1 MAAFNGAIFDMDGTL
16 LNSMHMWD
24 SVASNY
30 LKSLGITPKPDFDEK
45 VKSKTGRQ
53 VARIFRRE
61 YGVRRSASEIIDG
74 FNGILTDF
82 YVNKAQLKDGVSG
95 MLETLRRRGVKMCLA
110 TATDRH
116 LVEPALRRTG
126 IYDYFG
132 RIFTCTEAGAGK
144 ELPDI
149 FWQALRFLGTDIRE
163 TVLFEDAFYAVR
175 TAKAAGFA
183 VAAVFDP
190 SPHHPPDES
199 RLIADYYIES
209 FADWDAEGF
218 EP

>member
-1 MAAFNGAIFDMDGTL
+1 MGLGG
-16 LNSMHMWD
+16 S
-24 SVASNY
+24 SY
-30 LKSLGITPKPDFDEK
+30 LRTLGIAPKADFDEK

-61 YGVRRSASEIIDG
+61 YGIRRSAAEIIDG

-82 YVNKAQLKDGVSG
+82 YVNKVPLKDGVSG

-149 FWQALRFLGTDIRE
+149 FRQALRFLGTDIRE
-163 TVLFEDAFYAVR
+163 TVVFEDAFYAVR
-175 TAKAAGFA
+175 TAKADGFT
-183 VAAVFDP
+183 VASVFDA
-190 SPHHPPDES
+190 SPHHHPDES
-199 RLIADYYIES
+199 RFLADYYITS